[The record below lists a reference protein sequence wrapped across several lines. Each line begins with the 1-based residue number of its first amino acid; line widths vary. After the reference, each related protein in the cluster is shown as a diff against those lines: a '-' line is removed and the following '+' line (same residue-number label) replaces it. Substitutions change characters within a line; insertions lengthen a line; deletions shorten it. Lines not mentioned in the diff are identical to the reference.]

1 MHKFLLR
8 MTWFSFRL
16 QRRRSLRACDPQRH
30 RPAQQAD
37 REELQ
42 ERNHTVKI
50 ERLINRRTIP
60 VQSLRI
66 AQLLLWTHN
75 IFQGLSCYKN
85 IFYVQVILLIL
96 LLVIMILKQ
105 DWLFDW
111 MEILKY
117 THLFSGVQFFSIR
130 IQLWDKMQY
139 VRHVQRFQSCVGP
152 VQHLPLLIS
161 YWAEHM

>member
-1 MHKFLLR
+1 MNDMIFFQAATSAFPPSLWSA
-8 MTWFSFRL
+8 TPSSCPTS
-16 QRRRSLRACDPQRH
+16 RSGGAS
-30 RPAQQAD
+30 
-37 REELQ
+37 
-42 ERNHTVKI
+42 
-50 ERLINRRTIP
+50 RTKSYCEDWA
-60 VQSLRI
+60 VDQSAYNTCTIFI